1 MLHWPYFGKLS
12 RTVSDVLAWSGSTPA
27 AAQGGRAADEGADER
42 AGELADDVALG
53 VPRDPRAAAEGTAV
67 VLGAVAAAGLALVA
81 YRRWRSGA
89 AERQS
94 QESAAASQENRAIA
108 CELDQA
114 RLTLSATEELCA
126 RVAEVSHGSLWEW
139 DIARNRVAYSPGWKY
154 MIGYTGE
161 ELGDESGEWLGRVH
175 ADDLAQLV
183 GELAACR

>member
-53 VPRDPRAAAEGTAV
+53 VPRDPR
-67 VLGAVAAAGLALVA
+67 
-81 YRRWRSGA
+81 GA

-94 QESAAASQENRAIA
+94 QEAGAASLESRAIA
-108 CELDQA
+108 CERDQA